1 MPHARTH
8 LQVRL
13 LSPEGEAAASTGQ
26 ITNLLLSPDGKT
38 VAAGYSSGVT
48 LLFSLHTGATAVT
61 LHGHRSAVTAG
72 RYHSSGALL
81 ASGSADTDI
90 VIWDTVAESGLYRLK
105 GHRDGVTDVVF
116 LEGGSRPSG
125 GEGSK
130 LRNGLASCSKDTLVK
145 LWDLDTQSCVQTVV
159 GHRGEV
165 RCAAVFRG
173 FNATV
178 LIHAGKTVICFHME
192 IVEIILQYYRCR
204 YNLIFLFCFEELPS
218 RHYWCIRNSF
228 LIKR

>member
-1 MPHARTH
+1 MLFPPAALYNTCTATTVLTTTTPLHHTFPVHAH
-8 LQVRL
+8 NSHPKVRL
-13 LSPEGEAAASTGQ
+13 LSPDGEASSKGQ
-26 ITNLLLSPDGKT
+26 VTNLLLSPDGKT
-38 VAAGYSSGVT
+38 VAAGYSSGLV
-48 LLFSLHTGATAVT
+48 LLFSLHTGATAIT

-90 VIWDTVAESGLYRLK
+90 VVWDTVAESGLYRLR

-116 LEGGSRPSG
+116 LEGEG
-125 GEGSK
+125 GGK

-165 RCAAVFRG
+165 SV
-173 FNATV
+173 
-178 LIHAGKTVICFHME
+178 AGRIGGRISH
-192 IVEIILQYYRCR
+192 
-204 YNLIFLFCFEELPS
+204 FLP
-218 RHYWCIRNSF
+218 RTG
-228 LIKR
+228 